1 MANLRTI
8 TTFKSF
14 LRGGG
19 ARPNLFE
26 VNMFW
31 PEGENMGT
39 WGVNAEEEFQFLC
52 KAAALPSSNITPIE
66 IPFRGRTLKV
76 AGDRT
81 FDTWTITIINDEN
94 FRLRS
99 KFEEWMNGINKLSD
113 GSGATSPSTY
123 MASATVNQL
132 GRGANQGRHSNGPSS
147 SPATDGSNGRTDV
160 VPLRTYYFS
169 DIFPTEVSEIALSYD
184 STDTIE
190 EFTVTFQVQYWT
202 AGSNSTAGTTTDQQD
217 NDGLGG
223 LVR

>member
-8 TTFKSF
+8 TNFKSA

-26 VNMFW
+26 VDITGW
-31 PEGENMGT
+31 PGGENMGDF
-39 WGVNAEEEFQFLC
+39 GNDAKEEFQFLC

-94 FRLRS
+94 FRLRT
-99 KFEEWMNGINKLSD
+99 KFEQWMNGINKLTD
-113 GSGATSPSTY
+113 GSGATNPGSY
-123 MASATVNQL
+123 MGNAVVHQL
-132 GRGANQGRHSNGPSS
+132 GRGANQGRQSTTNSGGG
-147 SPATDGSNGRTDV
+147 DGSSGRDNIS
-160 VPLRTYYFS
+160 PLRTYYFS
-169 DIFPTEVSEIALSYD
+169 DIFPTEVSEIGLSYD

-190 EFTVTFQVQYWT
+190 EFTVTFQVQYWV
-202 AGSNSTAGTTTDQQD
+202 AGANSTGGGPADQR
-217 NDGLGG
+217 NN
-223 LVR
+223 VTR

>member
-8 TTFKSF
+8 TNFKSA

-26 VNMFW
+26 VDITGW
-31 PEGENMGT
+31 PGGENMGNF
-39 WGVNAEEEFQFLC
+39 GNDAKEEFQFLC

-94 FRLRS
+94 FRLRT
-99 KFEEWMNGINKLSD
+99 KFEQWMNGINKLTD
-113 GSGATSPSTY
+113 GSGATNPGSY
-123 MASATVNQL
+123 MGNAVVHQL
-132 GRGANQGRHSNGPSS
+132 GRGANQGRN
-147 SPATDGSNGRTDV
+147 ATTNSGGGDGSSGRDNIS
-160 VPLRTYYFS
+160 PLRTYYFS
-169 DIFPTEVSEIALSYD
+169 DIFPTEVSEIGLSYD

-190 EFTVTFQVQYWT
+190 EFTVTFQVQYWV
-202 AGSNSTAGTTTDQQD
+202 AGANSTGGGPADQR
-217 NDGLGG
+217 NN
-223 LVR
+223 VTR

>member
-8 TTFKSF
+8 TNFKSA

-26 VNMFW
+26 VDITGW
-31 PEGENMGT
+31 PGGDSMGNF
-39 WGVNAEEEFQFLC
+39 GNDEKEEFQFLC

-94 FRLRS
+94 FRLRT
-99 KFEEWMNGINKLSD
+99 KFEQWMNGINKLTD
-113 GSGATSPSTY
+113 GSGATNPGSY
-123 MASATVNQL
+123 MGNAVVHQL
-132 GRGANQGRHSNGPSS
+132 GRGANQGRQSTTNSGGG
-147 SPATDGSNGRTDV
+147 DGSSGRDNIS
-160 VPLRTYYFS
+160 PLRTYYFS
-169 DIFPTEVSEIALSYD
+169 DIFPTEVSEIGLSYD

-190 EFTVTFQVQYWT
+190 EFTVTFQVQYWI
-202 AGSNSTAGTTTDQQD
+202 AGANSTGGGPADQR
-217 NDGLGG
+217 NN
-223 LVR
+223 VTR

>member
-8 TTFKSF
+8 TNFKSA

-26 VNMFW
+26 VDITGW
-31 PEGENMGT
+31 PGGENMGNF
-39 WGVNAEEEFQFLC
+39 GNDAKEEFQFLC

-94 FRLRS
+94 FRLRT
-99 KFEEWMNGINKLSD
+99 KFEQWMNGINKLTD
-113 GSGATSPSTY
+113 GSGATNPGSY
-123 MASATVNQL
+123 MGNAVVHQL
-132 GRGANQGRHSNGPSS
+132 GRGANQGRQSTTNSGGG
-147 SPATDGSNGRTDV
+147 DGSSGRDNIS
-160 VPLRTYYFS
+160 PLRTYYFS
-169 DIFPTEVSEIALSYD
+169 DIFPTEVSEIGLSYD

-190 EFTVTFQVQYWT
+190 EFTVTFQVQYWV
-202 AGSNSTAGTTTDQQD
+202 AGANSTGGGPADQR
-217 NDGLGG
+217 NN
-223 LVR
+223 VTR

>member
-8 TTFKSF
+8 TNFKSA

-26 VNMFW
+26 VDITGW
-31 PEGENMGT
+31 PGGENMGDF
-39 WGVNAEEEFQFLC
+39 GNDAKEEFQFLC

-94 FRLRS
+94 FRLRT
-99 KFEEWMNGINKLSD
+99 KFEQWMNGINKLTD
-113 GSGATSPSTY
+113 GSGATNPGSY
-123 MASATVNQL
+123 MGNAVVHQL
-132 GRGANQGRHSNGPSS
+132 GRGANQGRQSTTNSGGG
-147 SPATDGSNGRTDV
+147 DGSSGRDNIS
-160 VPLRTYYFS
+160 PLRTYYFS
-169 DIFPTEVSEIALSYD
+169 DIFPTEVSEIGLSYD

-190 EFTVTFQVQYWT
+190 EFSVTFQVQYWI
-202 AGSNSTAGTTTDQQD
+202 AGANSTGGGPADQR
-217 NDGLGG
+217 NN
-223 LVR
+223 VTR

>member
-1 MANLRTI
+1 MSNLRTI
-8 TTFKSF
+8 TNFKSA

-26 VNMFW
+26 VSMNW
-31 PEGENMGT
+31 PSGDNMGV
-39 WGVNAEEEFQFLC
+39 WGNSVEEEFQFLC

-81 FDTWTITIINDEN
+81 FDVWTITIINDEN
-94 FRLRS
+94 FRLRT
-99 KFEEWMNGINKLSD
+99 KFEEWMNGISKLTD
-113 GSGATSPSTY
+113 ASGATSPTSY
-123 MASATVNQL
+123 MASAVVNQL
-132 GRGANQGRHSNGPSS
+132 GRGANQERHSKGPSAAAS
-147 SPATDGSNGRTDV
+147 TDGSAGISDIK
-160 VPLRTYYFS
+160 PLRTYYFS

-184 STDTIE
+184 NTDTIE

-202 AGSNSTAGTTTDQQD
+202 AGSNSTAGSSTDQQN

-223 LVR
+223 LLR

>member
-8 TTFKSF
+8 TNFKSA

-26 VNMFW
+26 VDITGW
-31 PEGENMGT
+31 PGGENMGNF
-39 WGVNAEEEFQFLC
+39 GNDAKEEFQFLC

-94 FRLRS
+94 FRLRT
-99 KFEEWMNGINKLSD
+99 KFEQWMNGINKLTD
-113 GSGATSPSTY
+113 GSGATNPNSY
-123 MASATVNQL
+123 MGNAVVHQL
-132 GRGANQGRHSNGPSS
+132 GRGANQGRQSTTNSGGG
-147 SPATDGSNGRTDV
+147 DGSSGRDNIA
-160 VPLRTYYFS
+160 PLRTYYFS
-169 DIFPTEVSEIALSYD
+169 DIFPTEVSEIGLSYD

-190 EFTVTFQVQYWT
+190 EFTVTFQVQYWI
-202 AGSNSTAGTTTDQQD
+202 AGANSTGGGPADQR
-217 NDGLGG
+217 NN
-223 LVR
+223 VTR

>member
-8 TTFKSF
+8 TNFKSA
-14 LRGGG
+14 LKGGG

-26 VNMFW
+26 VNMIW
-31 PEGENMGT
+31 PAGDNMGSWSADT
-39 WGVNAEEEFQFLC
+39 ETEFQFLC
-52 KAAALPSSNITPIE
+52 KAASLPSSNVTPIE

-81 FDTWTITIINDEN
+81 FDVWTITVINDEN

-99 KFEEWMNGINKLSD
+99 KFEQWMNGISKLSD
-113 GSGATSPSTY
+113 GSGATSPGSY
-123 MASATVNQL
+123 MSSAVVNQL
-132 GRGANQGRHSNGPSS
+132 GRGANQGKHSEGPSQKG
-147 SPATDGSNGRTDV
+147 DGSGGRDDLK
-160 VPLRTYYFS
+160 PLRTYYFS

-202 AGSNSTAGTTTDQQD
+202 AGSNSTAGTSTDQQD

>member
-8 TTFKSF
+8 TNFKSA

-26 VNMFW
+26 VDITGW
-31 PEGENMGT
+31 PGGENMGNF
-39 WGVNAEEEFQFLC
+39 GNDAKEEFQFLC

-94 FRLRS
+94 FRLRT
-99 KFEEWMNGINKLSD
+99 KFEQWMNGINKLTD
-113 GSGATSPSTY
+113 GSGATNPGSY
-123 MASATVNQL
+123 MGNAVVHQL
-132 GRGANQGRHSNGPSS
+132 GRGANQGRQSTTNSGGG
-147 SPATDGSNGRTDV
+147 DGSSGRDNIS
-160 VPLRTYYFS
+160 PLRTYYFS
-169 DIFPTEVSEIALSYD
+169 DIFPTEVSEIGLSYD

-190 EFTVTFQVQYWT
+190 EFTVTFQVQYWI
-202 AGSNSTAGTTTDQQD
+202 AGANSTGGGPADQR
-217 NDGLGG
+217 NN
-223 LVR
+223 VTR

>member
-1 MANLRTI
+1 MSNLRTI
-8 TTFKSF
+8 TNFKSA

-26 VNMFW
+26 VSMNW
-31 PEGENMGT
+31 PSGDNMGK
-39 WGVNAEEEFQFLC
+39 WGNSVEEEFQFLC

-81 FDTWTITIINDEN
+81 FDVWTITVINDEN
-94 FRLRS
+94 FRIRT
-99 KFEEWMNGINKLSD
+99 KFEEWMNGISKLTD
-113 GSGATSPSTY
+113 ASGATNPNSY
-123 MASATVNQL
+123 MASAVVNQL
-132 GRGANQGRHSNGPSS
+132 GRGANQNRHSKGPSS
-147 SPATDGSNGRTDV
+147 SASKDGSGGREDV
-160 VPLRTYYFS
+160 KPLRTYYFS

-184 STDTIE
+184 NTDTIE

-202 AGSNSTAGTTTDQQD
+202 AGSNSTAGSSTDQQN